1 MTVHPGTLIRSLGA
15 ADLRNFRRDPL
26 LIWMVIF
33 PPAVAL
39 LFRLLV
45 PALQKILLTRWGFE
59 LDPYYPLI
67 MSFFLLT
74 PGVIAGVLSGFV
86 LVDERD
92 EGVLT
97 AIAVTP
103 VPWWSWLTYRLAVPL
118 GLGTALAVATY
129 PMVGIMPLPLV
140 DLVVIAGVAALLA
153 PVTALFLAA
162 FAANKVS
169 GFAMIKILNTV
180 NMLPIIAWFFEP
192 PMQWI
197 AGIVPSFWPM
207 RMVWQACAG
216 RAYFVEAIGG
226 VLVAMLALL
235 LLERRFRTR
244 LQRQVGE

>member
-1 MTVHPGTLIRSLGA
+1 MTVHPATLLRSLGA

-45 PALQKILLTRWGFE
+45 PWLREVLLARWGFQLE
-59 LDPYYPLI
+59 PYYPLI

-74 PGVIAGVLSGFV
+74 PGVIAGVISGFV
-86 LVDERD
+86 LLDERD

-118 GLGTALAVATY
+118 GLGTVLAVATY
-129 PMVGIMPLPLV
+129 PMVGITPLPLL
-140 DLVVIAGVAALLA
+140 DLIAIAGVAALLA

-180 NMLPIIAWFFEP
+180 NMIPIIAWFFDP

-197 AGIVPSFWPM
+197 AGIVPSYWPM
-207 RMVWQACAG
+207 KMVWEASAG
-216 RAYFVEAIGG
+216 RTYFPEAIAG
-226 VLVAMLALL
+226 VLIAMLALV
-235 LLERRFRTR
+235 LLEWRFRTR
-244 LQRQVGE
+244 LQR

>member
-1 MTVHPGTLIRSLGA
+1 MLLRSLGA

-45 PALQKILLTRWGFE
+45 PWLHQILLARWGFE
-59 LDPYYPLI
+59 LEPYYPLI

-74 PGVIAGVLSGFV
+74 PGVIAGVISGFV
-86 LVDERD
+86 LLDERD

-118 GLGTALAVATY
+118 GLGTVLAVATY
-129 PMVGIMPLPLV
+129 PLVGVTPLPLL
-140 DLVVIAGVAALLA
+140 DLVVIAGVAALIA

-180 NMLPIIAWFFEP
+180 NMIPIIAWFFDP
-192 PMQWI
+192 PVQWI
-197 AGIVPSFWPM
+197 AGIVPSYWPM
-207 RMVWQACAG
+207 KMIWEASAG
-216 RAYFVEAIGG
+216 RAYWAEAIAG
-226 VLVAMLALL
+226 VLVSMLALVP
-235 LLERRFRTR
+235 LERRFRTR
-244 LQRQVGE
+244 LER

>member
-1 MTVHPGTLIRSLGA
+1 MSVHPATLLRSLGA
-15 ADLRNFRRDPL
+15 ADLRNIRRDPL

-45 PALQKILLTRWGFE
+45 PWLREVLLARWGFE
-59 LDPYYPLI
+59 LEPYYPLI
-67 MSFFLLT
+67 MSFVLLT

-86 LVDERD
+86 LLDERD

-118 GLGTALAVATY
+118 GLGTVLAVATY
-129 PMVGIMPLPLV
+129 PMVGITPLPLL
-140 DLVVIAGVAALLA
+140 DLIVIASVAALLA

-169 GFAMIKILNTV
+169 GFALIKILNTV
-180 NMLPIIAWFFEP
+180 NVIPIIAWFFDP

-197 AGIVPSFWPM
+197 AGIVPSYWPM
-207 RMVWQACAG
+207 KMVWEASAG
-216 RAYFVEAIGG
+216 RGYFPEAIAGI
-226 VLVAMLALL
+226 LIATLALV

-244 LQRQVGE
+244 IQRQ